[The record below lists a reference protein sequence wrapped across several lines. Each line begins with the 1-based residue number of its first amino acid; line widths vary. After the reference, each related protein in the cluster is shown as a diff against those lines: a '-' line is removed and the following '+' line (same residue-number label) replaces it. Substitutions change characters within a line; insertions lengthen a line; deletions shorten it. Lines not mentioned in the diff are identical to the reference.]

1 MKKILAVIFCA
12 LAVFT
17 LSCCTEGEVKEDPAT
32 VETPDVEVEDVKEKD
47 SEIELDIKPLDEVD
61 GEELSVAAA
70 NLGFKNPSFFHAFA
84 NALGKKPAQV
94 TQKDVDDIHYIAIGP
109 ETDGEYTL
117 YVGYID
123 YVDLC
128 MSEAATEETVLKQL
142 NELVMMSEFNYA
154 EGNTLSDL
162 GNFKNVEMFEIY
174 DVVID
179 DVAFITNYDGLIFG
193 YFRNNGI
200 TDVSAL
206 KDYNPESL
214 IELDFTG
221 NDVADWSPLEHI
233 KEKVLVFYDLKS
245 GFSSTLENYL
255 EQKENPIIETPS
267 ADTNN
272 TTGKDEPPVL
282 VDENGNPADFS
293 SLFE

>member
-1 MKKILAVIFCA
+1 MKKFAIIALSALLVLSFAGCKAEKKAVEKNDKTPSA
-12 LAVFT
+12 ADT
-17 LSCCTEGEVKEDPAT
+17 LPD
-32 VETPDVEVEDVKEKD
+32 ETPEKE
-47 SEIELDIKPLDEVD
+47 EEPALELNIKPLEETDE
-61 GEELSVAAA
+61 ESLAASA
-70 NLGFKNPSFFHAFA
+70 ESLGFANTNFFHAFA
-84 NALGKKPAQV
+84 NAIGKDPSAV
-94 TQKDVDDIHYIAIGP
+94 TQQDVDDIHYIAIGP

-154 EGNTLSDL
+154 EGGTLSDL

-179 DVAFITNYDGLIFG
+179 DAAFITNYDGLIFG

-221 NDVADWSPLEHI
+221 NNISDWSYLEHI

-255 EQKENPIIETPS
+255 EQKENPAPEITAPE
-267 ADTNN
+267 DTGDKN
-272 TTGKDEPPVL
+272 TL
-282 VDENGNPADFS
+282 YDENGNPADFS
-293 SLFE
+293 SLFD